1 MKGPMIAVV
10 AVIAVILLIVV
21 GTIIWMVASYNGLVT
36 MEENVDAS
44 WAQVENQYQRKFDL
58 IPQLVAAVEDYQ
70 EFENST
76 LTEITALRTQ
86 WQNADTQEE
95 QIDTANQL
103 DTALRSIILTYES
116 YPYLQSVVVVRDL
129 MIELEGTENRITVER
144 MRYNEDVRDFNKEIK
159 KFPKVIIANMFG
171 YSKAELF
178 EIEDASVREV
188 PEVKF

>member
-171 YSKAELF
+171 F
-178 EIEDASVREV
+178 EEREYFESDIA
-188 PEVKF
+188 PDNP